1 MDKRCVLVVEDNE
14 RNRKLVRTILRFRGF
29 EVIECEDGA
38 PVVGLAKK
46 HRPALILMDIQL
58 PTVDGITALERLRA
72 DPETKSI
79 PVTAVTASVTPGER
93 EKVMAAGF
101 NAYVGKPIDVDA
113 FGALIDR
120 FVPREAKA

>member
-1 MDKRCVLVVEDNE
+1 MKPCVLVVEDNE

-38 PVVGLAKK
+38 PALDLAKK

-58 PTVDGITALERLRA
+58 PTVDGITALGQLRA
-72 DPETKSI
+72 DPETKAI
-79 PVTAVTASVTPGER
+79 PVIAVTASVTPGER
-93 EKVMAAGF
+93 EKVTAAGF

-120 FVPREAKA
+120 FIPREANA